1 MIFQELRKHK
11 LDYSLLAVMAT
22 VFTAYFMTMRNSPSR
37 LLLSTITFSSL
48 YVVWGAWHHN
58 RSHHLT
64 IKIVLEYFL
73 VAVLGIIIVST
84 LLL

>member
-11 LDYSLLAVMAT
+11 LDYSLLAVMAL
-22 VFTAYFMTMRNSPSR
+22 VFTVYFMIMRHYPSR
-37 LLLSTITFSSL
+37 LLLSTITFASL
-48 YVVWGAWHHN
+48 YVIWGAWHHN

-64 IKIVLEYFL
+64 IRIVLEYFL

-84 LLL
+84 LLI